1 MRKVLYALMGFLLTF
16 SALKAD
22 DFLEEANETA
32 PAHLNHPMQDLNAI
46 QGSFFDK
53 NRSKMSNTLNID
65 YFQGQ
70 TYKIR
75 LRYAMA
81 TLLFFSKPISDFVL
95 GDKVGFDAKILESND
110 RILLIKPLQIGVDS
124 NISVI
129 DNEGKIFSFYVFST
143 TFTSSKHPNLQVFIE
158 DKNYYS
164 NAFLKPQKENKE
176 KENKEKENKEKE
188 NKEKENKENTLE
200 NAPTNNKPL
209 KEEKEETKEK
219 EEETITIGD
228 NTNAMKIVKKDIQK
242 GYKALKSSQKK
253 WYCLWACSKKSK
265 LSLMP
270 KEIFNDKQ
278 FTYFKFDKR
287 LALSKFPVVYK
298 VVDGYDNPVNT
309 RIVGDYI
316 IAEDVSAKWT
326 LRLGK
331 DYLCIRF
338 VKRSKDE

>member
-1 MRKVLYALMGFLLTF
+1 MRKVLYALVGFLLVF
-16 SALKAD
+16 SVLKAD

-32 PAHLNHPMQDLNAI
+32 PANLNHPMQDLNAI

-164 NAFLKPQKENKE
+164 NAFMKPQ
-176 KENKEKENKEKE
+176 
-188 NKEKENKENTLE
+188 NKENALE

-209 KEEKEETKEK
+209 KEEPLKEEK

-242 GYKALKSSQKK
+242 GYRALKSSQRK
-253 WYCLWACSKKSK
+253 WYCLGICSKKSK

-270 KEIFNDKQ
+270 EEIFNDKQ
-278 FTYFKFDKR
+278 FTYFKFDKK
-287 LALSKFPVVYK
+287 LALSKFPVIYK

-338 VKRSKDE
+338 IKRGKDE

>member
-1 MRKVLYALMGFLLTF
+1 MRKVLCTLVGFLLVS

-32 PAHLNHPMQDLNAI
+32 PANLNHPMQDLNAI

-53 NRSKMSNTLNID
+53 NRSKMSNTLNVD

-129 DNEGKIFSFYVFST
+129 DNEGKVFSFYVFST

-164 NAFLKPQKENKE
+164 NAFMKPQ
-176 KENKEKENKEKE
+176 
-188 NKEKENKENTLE
+188 NKENTLE
-200 NAPTNNKPL
+200 KAPTNNNKPL
-209 KEEKEETKEK
+209 KEEKEETK

-228 NTNAMKIVKKDIQK
+228 NTNAMKIVRKDIQK
-242 GYKALKSSQKK
+242 GYRALKSSQRK
-253 WYCLWACSKKSK
+253 WYCLGICSKKSK

-270 KEIFNDKQ
+270 EEIFNDKQ
-278 FTYFKFDKR
+278 FTYFKFDKK
-287 LALSKFPVVYK
+287 LALSKFPVIYK

-338 VKRSKDE
+338 VKKGKDE

>member
-1 MRKVLYALMGFLLTF
+1 MRKVLCTLVGFLLVS

-32 PAHLNHPMQDLNAI
+32 PANLNHPMQDLNAI

-164 NAFLKPQKENKE
+164 NAFMKPQ
-176 KENKEKENKEKE
+176 
-188 NKEKENKENTLE
+188 NKENTLE

-209 KEEKEETKEK
+209 KEEKEETK

-242 GYKALKSSQKK
+242 GYRALKSSQRK
-253 WYCLWACSKKSK
+253 WYCLGICSKKSK

-270 KEIFNDKQ
+270 EEIFNDKQ
-278 FTYFKFDKR
+278 FTYFKFDKK
-287 LALSKFPVVYK
+287 LALSKFPVIYK

-338 VKRSKDE
+338 IKKGKDE

>member
-1 MRKVLYALMGFLLTF
+1 MRKVLYALVGFLLVF

-32 PAHLNHPMQDLNAI
+32 PANLNHPMQDLNAI

-53 NRSKMSNTLNID
+53 NRSKMSNTLNVD

-129 DNEGKIFSFYVFST
+129 DNEGKVFSFYVFST

-164 NAFLKPQKENKE
+164 NAFMKPQ
-176 KENKEKENKEKE
+176 
-188 NKEKENKENTLE
+188 NKENTLE
-200 NAPTNNKPL
+200 KALTNNKPL
-209 KEEKEETKEK
+209 KEEKEETK

-242 GYKALKSSQKK
+242 GYRALKSSQRK
-253 WYCLWACSKKSK
+253 WYCLWICSKKSK

-270 KEIFNDKQ
+270 EEIFNDKQ
-278 FTYFKFDKR
+278 FTYFKFDKK
-287 LALSKFPVVYK
+287 LALSKFPVIYK

-338 VKRSKDE
+338 IKKGKDE

>member
-1 MRKVLYALMGFLLTF
+1 MRKVLYALVGFLLAF

-32 PAHLNHPMQDLNAI
+32 PANLNHPMQDLNAI

-53 NRSKMSNTLNID
+53 NRSKMSNTLNVD

-164 NAFLKPQKENKE
+164 NAFMKPQ
-176 KENKEKENKEKE
+176 
-188 NKEKENKENTLE
+188 NKENTLE
-200 NAPTNNKPL
+200 NAPTNNNKPL
-209 KEEKEETKEK
+209 KEEKEETK

-242 GYKALKSSQKK
+242 GYRALKSSQRK
-253 WYCLWACSKKSK
+253 WYCLGICSKKSK

-270 KEIFNDKQ
+270 EEIFNDKQ
-278 FTYFKFDKR
+278 FTYFKFDKK
-287 LALSKFPVVYK
+287 LALSKFPVIYK

-338 VKRSKDE
+338 IKKGKDE

>member
-1 MRKVLYALMGFLLTF
+1 MRKFLYALMGFLLAF
-16 SALKAD
+16 SVLRAD

-129 DNEGKIFSFYVFST
+129 DSEGKIFSFYVFST

-164 NAFLKPQKENKE
+164 NAFLKPQ
-176 KENKEKENKEKE
+176 
-188 NKEKENKENTLE
+188 NKENALE
-200 NAPTNNKPL
+200 NTLTNDNKPLKEEPL

-242 GYKALKSSQKK
+242 GYKALKSSQRK
-253 WYCLWACSKKSK
+253 WYCLGICSKKSK

-287 LALSKFPVVYK
+287 LALSKFPVIYK

-338 VKRSKDE
+338 VKKGKDE

>member
-1 MRKVLYALMGFLLTF
+1 MRKVLYTLMGFLLAF
-16 SALKAD
+16 SALRAD

-32 PAHLNHPMQDLNAI
+32 PANLNHPMQDLNAI

-129 DNEGKIFSFYVFST
+129 DNEGKVFSFYVFST

-164 NAFLKPQKENKE
+164 NAFMKPQNKEN
-176 KENKEKENKEKE
+176 
-188 NKEKENKENTLE
+188 KENKENTLE

-209 KEEKEETKEK
+209 KEEPLKEKKEETKEK

-242 GYKALKSSQKK
+242 GYKALKSSQRK
-253 WYCLWACSKKSK
+253 WYCLGICSKKSK

-287 LALSKFPVVYK
+287 LALSKFPVIYK

-316 IAEDVSAKWT
+316 IAEDVSTKWT

-338 VKRSKDE
+338 VKKAKDE

>member
-1 MRKVLYALMGFLLTF
+1 MRKFLYALMGFLLAF

-53 NRSKMSNTLNID
+53 DRSKMSNTLNID

-129 DNEGKIFSFYVFST
+129 DSEGKIFSFYVFST

-176 KENKEKENKEKE
+176 
-188 NKEKENKENTLE
+188 NKENTLE

-209 KEEKEETKEK
+209 KEEKEEAKEK

-242 GYKALKSSQKK
+242 GYKALKSSQRK
-253 WYCLWACSKKSK
+253 WYCLGICSKKSK

-287 LALSKFPVVYK
+287 LALSKFPVIYK

-316 IAEDVSAKWT
+316 IAEDVSTKWT

-338 VKRSKDE
+338 VKRGKDE

>member
-1 MRKVLYALMGFLLTF
+1 MRKVLCALVGFLLVF

-32 PAHLNHPMQDLNAI
+32 PVNLNHPMQDLNAI

-53 NRSKMSNTLNID
+53 NRSKMSNTLNVD

-81 TLLFFSKPISDFVL
+81 TLLLFSKPISDFVL

-164 NAFLKPQKENKE
+164 NAFMKPQ
-176 KENKEKENKEKE
+176 
-188 NKEKENKENTLE
+188 NKENTLE
-200 NAPTNNKPL
+200 NTPKNNNKPL
-209 KEEKEETKEK
+209 KEEKEETK

-242 GYKALKSSQKK
+242 GYRALKSSQRK
-253 WYCLWACSKKSK
+253 WYCLWICSKKSK

-270 KEIFNDKQ
+270 EEIFNDKQ
-278 FTYFKFDKR
+278 FTYFKFDKK
-287 LALSKFPVVYK
+287 LALSKFPVIYK

-338 VKRSKDE
+338 IKKGKDE

>member
-1 MRKVLYALMGFLLTF
+1 MRKFLYALMGFLLAF
-16 SALKAD
+16 STLKAD

-176 KENKEKENKEKE
+176 
-188 NKEKENKENTLE
+188 NTLE

-209 KEEKEETKEK
+209 KEEPLKEEREETKEK
-219 EEETITIGD
+219 EETITIGD

-242 GYKALKSSQKK
+242 GYKALKSSQRK

-265 LSLMP
+265 PSLMP

-278 FTYFKFDKR
+278 FTYFKFDKK
-287 LALSKFPVVYK
+287 LALSKFPVIYK

-338 VKRSKDE
+338 VKRGKDE

>member
-1 MRKVLYALMGFLLTF
+1 MRKVLYALMGFLLAF
-16 SALKAD
+16 SALRAD

-32 PAHLNHPMQDLNAI
+32 PANLNHPMQDLNAI

-143 TFTSSKHPNLQVFIE
+143 TFTSSKHPNLQVFID

-164 NAFLKPQKENKE
+164 NAFMKPQNKEN
-176 KENKEKENKEKE
+176 
-188 NKEKENKENTLE
+188 KENKENTFE

-209 KEEKEETKEK
+209 KAEKEETKEK

-228 NTNAMKIVKKDIQK
+228 STNAMKIVKKDIQK
-242 GYKALKSSQKK
+242 GYRALKSSQRK
-253 WYCLWACSKKSK
+253 WYCLGICSKKSK
-265 LSLMP
+265 PSLMP
-270 KEIFNDKQ
+270 EEIFNDKQ
-278 FTYFKFDKR
+278 FTYFKFDKK

-298 VVDGYDNPVNT
+298 VVDGYDSPVNT

-338 VKRSKDE
+338 VKKGKDE

>member
-1 MRKVLYALMGFLLTF
+1 MRKVLYALMGFLLAF

-129 DNEGKIFSFYVFST
+129 DSEGKIFSFYVFST

-176 KENKEKENKEKE
+176 
-188 NKEKENKENTLE
+188 NTLE

-209 KEEKEETKEK
+209 KEEPLKEKKEETKEK

-242 GYKALKSSQKK
+242 GYKALKSSQRK
-253 WYCLWACSKKSK
+253 WYCLGICSKKSK

-278 FTYFKFDKR
+278 FTYFKFDKK
-287 LALSKFPVVYK
+287 LALSKFPVIYK

-316 IAEDVSAKWT
+316 IAEDVSTKWT
-326 LRLGK
+326 LRMGK

-338 VKRSKDE
+338 VKKGKDE

>member
-16 SALKAD
+16 SVLKAD

-129 DNEGKIFSFYVFST
+129 DSEGKIFSFYVFST

-164 NAFLKPQKENKE
+164 NAFIKPQKENQ
-176 KENKEKENKEKE
+176 ENMA
-188 NKEKENKENTLE
+188 E
-200 NAPTNNKPL
+200 NAPKDAQKNNHKPL
-209 KEEKEETKEK
+209 KEEKEETKTP
-219 EEETITIGD
+219 EEEVIIIGD
-228 NTNAMKIVKKDIQK
+228 NTNAMKIIKKDIQK
-242 GYKALKSSQKK
+242 GYKALKSSQRK

-270 KEIFNDKQ
+270 EEIFNDKQ

-287 LALSKFPVVYK
+287 LALSKFPVIYK

-338 VKRSKDE
+338 VKRSKGE

>member
-1 MRKVLYALMGFLLTF
+1 MRKVLCTLVGFLLVS

-32 PAHLNHPMQDLNAI
+32 PANLNHPMQDLNAI

-53 NRSKMSNTLNID
+53 NRSRMSNTLNVD

-164 NAFLKPQKENKE
+164 NAFMKPQ
-176 KENKEKENKEKE
+176 
-188 NKEKENKENTLE
+188 NKENTFEKAL
-200 NAPTNNKPL
+200 TNNKPL
-209 KEEKEETKEK
+209 KEEKEETK

-242 GYKALKSSQKK
+242 GYRALKSSQRK
-253 WYCLWACSKKSK
+253 WYCLGICSKKSK

-270 KEIFNDKQ
+270 EEIFNDKQ
-278 FTYFKFDKR
+278 FTYFKFDKK
-287 LALSKFPVVYK
+287 LALSKFPVIYK

-338 VKRSKDE
+338 IKKGKDE

>member
-1 MRKVLYALMGFLLTF
+1 MRKVLYALVGFLLVF

-32 PAHLNHPMQDLNAI
+32 PANLNHPMQDLNAI

-53 NRSKMSNTLNID
+53 NRSKMSNTLNVD

-124 NISVI
+124 NVSVI
-129 DNEGKIFSFYVFST
+129 DSEGKIFSFYVFST

-164 NAFLKPQKENKE
+164 NAFMKPQ
-176 KENKEKENKEKE
+176 
-188 NKEKENKENTLE
+188 NKENTLE
-200 NAPTNNKPL
+200 NTPTNNNKPL
-209 KEEKEETKEK
+209 KEEKEETKE
-219 EEETITIGD
+219 EETITIGD
-228 NTNAMKIVKKDIQK
+228 STNAMKIVKKDIQK
-242 GYKALKSSQKK
+242 GYRALKSSQRK
-253 WYCLWACSKKSK
+253 WYCLGICSKKSK

-270 KEIFNDKQ
+270 EEIFNDKQ
-278 FTYFKFDKR
+278 FTYFKFDKK
-287 LALSKFPVVYK
+287 LALSKFPVIYK

-338 VKRSKDE
+338 IKKGKDE

>member
-16 SALKAD
+16 SVLKAD

-129 DNEGKIFSFYVFST
+129 DSEGKIFSFYVFST

-176 KENKEKENKEKE
+176 
-188 NKEKENKENTLE
+188 NTLE
-200 NAPTNNKPL
+200 NAPTNNNKPLKEEPL

-219 EEETITIGD
+219 EEETIIIGD
-228 NTNAMKIVKKDIQK
+228 NTNAMTIVKKDIQK
-242 GYKALKSSQKK
+242 GYKALKSSQRK
-253 WYCLWACSKKSK
+253 WYCLGICSKKSK

-287 LALSKFPVVYK
+287 LALSKFPVIYK

-338 VKRSKDE
+338 VKKAKDE

>member
-1 MRKVLYALMGFLLTF
+1 MRKVLYALVGFLLVS

-32 PAHLNHPMQDLNAI
+32 PANLNHPMQDLNAI

-124 NISVI
+124 NVSVI
-129 DNEGKIFSFYVFST
+129 DNEGKVFSFYVFST

-164 NAFLKPQKENKE
+164 NAFMKPQ
-176 KENKEKENKEKE
+176 
-188 NKEKENKENTLE
+188 NKENTLE
-200 NAPTNNKPL
+200 KALTNNNKPL
-209 KEEKEETKEK
+209 KEEKEETK

-242 GYKALKSSQKK
+242 GYRALKSSQRK
-253 WYCLWACSKKSK
+253 WYCLGICSKKSK

-270 KEIFNDKQ
+270 EEIFNDKQ
-278 FTYFKFDKR
+278 FTYFKFDKK
-287 LALSKFPVVYK
+287 LALSKFPVIYK

-338 VKRSKDE
+338 VKKGKDE

>member
-1 MRKVLYALMGFLLTF
+1 MRKVLYALVGFLLAF
-16 SALKAD
+16 SALRAD
-22 DFLEEANETA
+22 DFLEEANQTA
-32 PAHLNHPMQDLNAI
+32 PANLNHPMQDLNAI

-53 NRSKMSNTLNID
+53 NRSKMSNTLNVD

-124 NISVI
+124 NVSVI

-164 NAFLKPQKENKE
+164 NAFMKPQ
-176 KENKEKENKEKE
+176 
-188 NKEKENKENTLE
+188 NKENTLE
-200 NAPTNNKPL
+200 KAPTNNKPL
-209 KEEKEETKEK
+209 KEEKEETKE
-219 EEETITIGD
+219 EETIIIGD

-242 GYKALKSSQKK
+242 GYRALKSSQRK
-253 WYCLWACSKKSK
+253 WYCLWICSKKSK

-270 KEIFNDKQ
+270 EEIFNDKQ
-278 FTYFKFDKR
+278 FTYFKFDKK
-287 LALSKFPVVYK
+287 LALSKFPVIYK

-338 VKRSKDE
+338 IKKGKDE

>member
-1 MRKVLYALMGFLLTF
+1 MRKVLYALMGFLLAF
-16 SALKAD
+16 SALRAD

-32 PAHLNHPMQDLNAI
+32 PANLNHPMQDLNAI

-164 NAFLKPQKENKE
+164 NAFMKPQ
-176 KENKEKENKEKE
+176 
-188 NKEKENKENTLE
+188 NKENALE
-200 NAPTNNKPL
+200 NTLTNDNKPL
-209 KEEKEETKEK
+209 KEEPLKEEKKETKEK

-242 GYKALKSSQKK
+242 GYRALKSSQRK
-253 WYCLWACSKKSK
+253 WYCLGICSKKSK
-265 LSLMP
+265 PSLMP
-270 KEIFNDKQ
+270 EEIFNDKQ
-278 FTYFKFDKR
+278 FTYFKFDKK
-287 LALSKFPVVYK
+287 LALSKFPVIYK

-338 VKRSKDE
+338 VKKGKDE

>member
-1 MRKVLYALMGFLLTF
+1 MRRVLYALMGFLLAF
-16 SALKAD
+16 SVLKAD

-32 PAHLNHPMQDLNAI
+32 PANLNHPMQDLNAI

-164 NAFLKPQKENKE
+164 NAFMKPQ
-176 KENKEKENKEKE
+176 
-188 NKEKENKENTLE
+188 NKENALE

-209 KEEKEETKEK
+209 KEEPLKEEREETKEK
-219 EEETITIGD
+219 EEETIIIGD

-242 GYKALKSSQKK
+242 GYKALKSSQRK
-253 WYCLWACSKKSK
+253 WYCLGICSKKSK

-287 LALSKFPVVYK
+287 LALSKFPVIYK

-338 VKRSKDE
+338 VKKAKDE

>member
-1 MRKVLYALMGFLLTF
+1 MRKVLCALVGFLLAF
-16 SALKAD
+16 SVLKAD

-32 PAHLNHPMQDLNAI
+32 PANLNHPMQDLNAI

-164 NAFLKPQKENKE
+164 NAFMKPQ
-176 KENKEKENKEKE
+176 
-188 NKEKENKENTLE
+188 NKENTLE
-200 NAPTNNKPL
+200 KAPTNNNKPL
-209 KEEKEETKEK
+209 KEEKEEKEETK

-242 GYKALKSSQKK
+242 GYRALKSSQRK
-253 WYCLWACSKKSK
+253 WYCLGICSKKSK

-270 KEIFNDKQ
+270 EEIFNDKQ
-278 FTYFKFDKR
+278 FTYFKFDKK
-287 LALSKFPVVYK
+287 LALSKFPVIYK

-338 VKRSKDE
+338 IKKGKDE

>member
-1 MRKVLYALMGFLLTF
+1 MRKVLYALMGFLLVF

-22 DFLEEANETA
+22 DFLGEANETA
-32 PAHLNHPMQDLNAI
+32 PANLNHPMQDLNAI

-53 NRSKMSNTLNID
+53 NRSKMSNTLNIN

-129 DNEGKIFSFYVFST
+129 DSEGKIFSFYVFST

-158 DKNYYS
+158 DKNYYT
-164 NAFLKPQKENKE
+164 NAFIKPQKENQ
-176 KENKEKENKEKE
+176 ENMA
-188 NKEKENKENTLE
+188 ENTPKD
-200 NAPTNNKPL
+200 APKNNHKPL
-209 KEEKEETKEK
+209 KEEKEEEA
-219 EEETITIGD
+219 IIIGD
-228 NTNAMKIVKKDIQK
+228 NTNAMKIIKKDIQK
-242 GYKALKSSQKK
+242 GYKALKSSQRK

-287 LALSKFPVVYK
+287 LALSKFPVIYK

-338 VKRSKDE
+338 VKRSKGE

>member
-1 MRKVLYALMGFLLTF
+1 MRKVLWGFVGFLLTF
-16 SALKAD
+16 SVLKAD

-129 DNEGKIFSFYVFST
+129 DSEGKIFSFYVFST

-164 NAFLKPQKENKE
+164 NAFLKPQ
-176 KENKEKENKEKE
+176 
-188 NKEKENKENTLE
+188 NKENVLE
-200 NAPTNNKPL
+200 NALENTPTNNKPL

-242 GYKALKSSQKK
+242 GYKALKSSQRK
-253 WYCLWACSKKSK
+253 WYCLGICSKKSK
-265 LSLMP
+265 PSLMP

-287 LALSKFPVVYK
+287 LALSKFPVIYK

-338 VKRSKDE
+338 IKRAKDE

>member
-1 MRKVLYALMGFLLTF
+1 MRKVLYALMGFLLAF

-164 NAFLKPQKENKE
+164 NAFIKPQKEN
-176 KENKEKENKEKE
+176 
-188 NKEKENKENTLE
+188 KENKENTLE
-200 NAPTNNKPL
+200 NAPTNNNKPL
-209 KEEKEETKEK
+209 KEGKEETKEK
-219 EEETITIGD
+219 EEETIIIGD

-242 GYKALKSSQKK
+242 GYRALKSSQRK
-253 WYCLWACSKKSK
+253 WYCLGICSKKSK

-287 LALSKFPVVYK
+287 LALSKFPVIYK

-338 VKRSKDE
+338 VKKGKDE

>member
-1 MRKVLYALMGFLLTF
+1 MRKVLCTLVGFLLVS

-32 PAHLNHPMQDLNAI
+32 PANLNHPMQDLNAI

-164 NAFLKPQKENKE
+164 NAFMKPQ
-176 KENKEKENKEKE
+176 
-188 NKEKENKENTLE
+188 NKENTLE
-200 NAPTNNKPL
+200 KAPTNNKPL
-209 KEEKEETKEK
+209 KEEKEETK

-242 GYKALKSSQKK
+242 GYRALKSSQRK
-253 WYCLWACSKKSK
+253 WYCLGICSKKSK

-270 KEIFNDKQ
+270 EEIFNDKQ
-278 FTYFKFDKR
+278 FTYFKFDKK
-287 LALSKFPVVYK
+287 LALSKFPVIYK

-338 VKRSKDE
+338 IKKGKDE

>member
-1 MRKVLYALMGFLLTF
+1 MRKVLYALMGFLLAF
-16 SALKAD
+16 SALRAD

-32 PAHLNHPMQDLNAI
+32 PANLNHPMQDLNAI

-143 TFTSSKHPNLQVFIE
+143 TFTSSKHPNLQVFID

-164 NAFLKPQKENKE
+164 NAFMKPQ
-176 KENKEKENKEKE
+176 
-188 NKEKENKENTLE
+188 NKENALE
-200 NAPTNNKPL
+200 KVPTNNKPL
-209 KEEKEETKEK
+209 KEEKEETKE
-219 EEETITIGD
+219 EETIIIGD

-242 GYKALKSSQKK
+242 GYRALKSSQRK

-265 LSLMP
+265 PSLMP
-270 KEIFNDKQ
+270 EEIFNDKQ
-278 FTYFKFDKR
+278 FTYFKFDKK
-287 LALSKFPVVYK
+287 LALSKFPVIYK

-338 VKRSKDE
+338 VKKGKDE

>member
-1 MRKVLYALMGFLLTF
+1 MRKVLYAFVGFLLVF

-32 PAHLNHPMQDLNAI
+32 PTNLNHPMQDLNAI

-53 NRSKMSNTLNID
+53 NRSKMSNTLNVD

-129 DNEGKIFSFYVFST
+129 DNEGKVFSFYVFST

-164 NAFLKPQKENKE
+164 NAFMKPQIKENAL
-176 KENKEKENKEKE
+176 
-188 NKEKENKENTLE
+188 ENTLE
-200 NAPTNNKPL
+200 KAPTNNKPL
-209 KEEKEETKEK
+209 KEEKEETKE
-219 EEETITIGD
+219 EETIIIGD

-242 GYKALKSSQKK
+242 GYRALKSSQRK
-253 WYCLWACSKKSK
+253 WYCLWICSKKSK

-270 KEIFNDKQ
+270 EEIFNDKQ
-278 FTYFKFDKR
+278 FTYFKFDKK
-287 LALSKFPVVYK
+287 LALSKFPVIYK

-338 VKRSKDE
+338 IKKGKDE

>member
-16 SALKAD
+16 STLKAD

-81 TLLFFSKPISDFVL
+81 TLLFFSKSISDFVL

-129 DNEGKIFSFYVFST
+129 DSEGKIFSFYVFST

-164 NAFLKPQKENKE
+164 NAFLKPQKED
-176 KENKEKENKEKE
+176 
-188 NKEKENKENTLE
+188 KENKENTLE

-242 GYKALKSSQKK
+242 GYKALKSSQRK
-253 WYCLWACSKKSK
+253 WYCLGICSKKSK

-287 LALSKFPVVYK
+287 LALSKFPVIYK

-316 IAEDVSAKWT
+316 IAEDVSTKWT

-338 VKRSKDE
+338 VKKARDE

>member
-1 MRKVLYALMGFLLTF
+1 MRKFLYALMGFLLAF
-16 SALKAD
+16 SVLKAD

-164 NAFLKPQKENKE
+164 NAFIKPQ
-176 KENKEKENKEKE
+176 KE

-200 NAPTNNKPL
+200 NAPINNKPL

-228 NTNAMKIVKKDIQK
+228 NTNAMKIIKKDIQK
-242 GYKALKSSQKK
+242 GYKALKSSQRK
-253 WYCLWACSKKSK
+253 WYCLGICSKKSK

-287 LALSKFPVVYK
+287 LALSKFPVIYK

-338 VKRSKDE
+338 VKKGKDE

>member
-1 MRKVLYALMGFLLTF
+1 MRKFLYALMGFLLAF
-16 SALKAD
+16 SALRAD

-32 PAHLNHPMQDLNAI
+32 PANLNHPMQDLNAI

-158 DKNYYS
+158 DKNYYT
-164 NAFLKPQKENKE
+164 NAFIKPQKENQ
-176 KENKEKENKEKE
+176 ENMA
-188 NKEKENKENTLE
+188 E
-200 NAPTNNKPL
+200 NAPKDAQKNNKPL

-219 EEETITIGD
+219 EEETIIIGD
-228 NTNAMKIVKKDIQK
+228 NTNAMKIIKKDIQK
-242 GYKALKSSQKK
+242 GYKALKSSQRK

-278 FTYFKFDKR
+278 FTYFKFDKK
-287 LALSKFPVVYK
+287 LALSKFPVIYK

-338 VKRSKDE
+338 VKKAKDE

>member
-1 MRKVLYALMGFLLTF
+1 MRKVLWGFVGFLLAF
-16 SALKAD
+16 SVLKAD

-129 DNEGKIFSFYVFST
+129 DSEGKIFSFYVFST

-176 KENKEKENKEKE
+176 
-188 NKEKENKENTLE
+188 NKENTLE
-200 NAPTNNKPL
+200 NAPTNNNKPLKEEPL

-242 GYKALKSSQKK
+242 GYKALKSSQRK

-270 KEIFNDKQ
+270 EEIFNDKQ

-287 LALSKFPVVYK
+287 LALSKFPVIYK

-338 VKRSKDE
+338 VKRSKGE

>member
-1 MRKVLYALMGFLLTF
+1 MRKVLYALMGFLLAF
-16 SALKAD
+16 SALRAD

-164 NAFLKPQKENKE
+164 NAFMKPQNKE
-176 KENKEKENKEKE
+176 DA
-188 NKEKENKENTLE
+188 LE
-200 NAPTNNKPL
+200 NAPTNNKPLKEEPL

-228 NTNAMKIVKKDIQK
+228 NTNAMTIVKKDIQK
-242 GYKALKSSQKK
+242 GYKALKSSQRK
-253 WYCLWACSKKSK
+253 WYCLGICSKKSK

-278 FTYFKFDKR
+278 FTYFKFDKK
-287 LALSKFPVVYK
+287 LALSKFPVIYK

-316 IAEDVSAKWT
+316 IAEDVSTKWT

-338 VKRSKDE
+338 VKKGKDE

>member
-129 DNEGKIFSFYVFST
+129 DSEGKIFSFYVFST

-164 NAFLKPQKENKE
+164 NAFIKPQKEN
-176 KENKEKENKEKE
+176 
-188 NKEKENKENTLE
+188 KENKENTLE
-200 NAPTNNKPL
+200 NAPTNNKPLKEEPL

-242 GYKALKSSQKK
+242 GYKALKSSQRK
-253 WYCLWACSKKSK
+253 WYCLGICSKKSK

-287 LALSKFPVVYK
+287 LALSKFPVIYK

-316 IAEDVSAKWT
+316 IAEDVSTKWT

-338 VKRSKDE
+338 VKKGKDE

>member
-1 MRKVLYALMGFLLTF
+1 MRKFLYALMGFLLAF
-16 SALKAD
+16 SVLKAD

-32 PAHLNHPMQDLNAI
+32 PANLNHPMQDLNAI

-53 NRSKMSNTLNID
+53 NRSKMSNTLNIN

-176 KENKEKENKEKE
+176 
-188 NKEKENKENTLE
+188 NTLE
-200 NAPTNNKPL
+200 NAPINNKPL

-242 GYKALKSSQKK
+242 GYKALKSSQRK

-270 KEIFNDKQ
+270 EEIFNDKQ

-287 LALSKFPVVYK
+287 LALSKFPVIYK

-338 VKRSKDE
+338 VKKAKDE

>member
-1 MRKVLYALMGFLLTF
+1 MRKVLYALVGFLLAF

-32 PAHLNHPMQDLNAI
+32 PTNLNHPMQDLNAI

-53 NRSKMSNTLNID
+53 NRSKMSNTLNVD

-164 NAFLKPQKENKE
+164 NAFMKPQIQ
-176 KENKEKENKEKE
+176 
-188 NKEKENKENTLE
+188 ENTLE
-200 NAPTNNKPL
+200 NTPTNNNKPL
-209 KEEKEETKEK
+209 KEEKEETK

-228 NTNAMKIVKKDIQK
+228 NTNAMKIVKKDIQR
-242 GYKALKSSQKK
+242 GYRALKSSQRK
-253 WYCLWACSKKSK
+253 WYCLGICSKKSK

-270 KEIFNDKQ
+270 EEIFNDKQ
-278 FTYFKFDKR
+278 FTYFKFDKK
-287 LALSKFPVVYK
+287 LALSKFPVIYK

-326 LRLGK
+326 LRSGK

-338 VKRSKDE
+338 VKKGKDE

>member
-1 MRKVLYALMGFLLTF
+1 MRKVLYALMGFLLAF

-22 DFLEEANETA
+22 DFLEEANETV

-129 DNEGKIFSFYVFST
+129 DSEGKIFSFYVFST

-164 NAFLKPQKENKE
+164 NAFIKPQ
-176 KENKEKENKEKE
+176 
-188 NKEKENKENTLE
+188 KENKENTLE

-287 LALSKFPVVYK
+287 LALSKFPVIYK

-338 VKRSKDE
+338 VKKAKDE

>member
-1 MRKVLYALMGFLLTF
+1 MRKVLCALVGFLLVS

-22 DFLEEANETA
+22 DFLEEANETS
-32 PAHLNHPMQDLNAI
+32 PANLNHPMQDLNAI

-53 NRSKMSNTLNID
+53 NRSKMSNTLNVD

-164 NAFLKPQKENKE
+164 NAFMKPQIQ
-176 KENKEKENKEKE
+176 
-188 NKEKENKENTLE
+188 ENTLE
-200 NAPTNNKPL
+200 RVPTNNKPL
-209 KEEKEETKEK
+209 KEEKEETK

-242 GYKALKSSQKK
+242 GYRALKSSQRK
-253 WYCLWACSKKSK
+253 WYCLGICSKKSK

-270 KEIFNDKQ
+270 EEIFNDKQ
-278 FTYFKFDKR
+278 FTYFKFDKK
-287 LALSKFPVVYK
+287 LALSKFPVIYK

-338 VKRSKDE
+338 IKKGKDE

>member
-1 MRKVLYALMGFLLTF
+1 MRKVLYALVGFLLAF

-32 PAHLNHPMQDLNAI
+32 PANLNHPMQDLNAI

-53 NRSKMSNTLNID
+53 NRSKMSNTLNVD

-129 DNEGKIFSFYVFST
+129 DSEGKIFSFYVFST

-176 KENKEKENKEKE
+176 NMAENAPKD
-188 NKEKENKENTLE
+188 
-200 NAPTNNKPL
+200 APTNNKPL

-242 GYKALKSSQKK
+242 GYKALKSSQRK

-287 LALSKFPVVYK
+287 LALSKFPVIYK

-338 VKRSKDE
+338 VKKAKDE

>member
-1 MRKVLYALMGFLLTF
+1 MRKVLCTLVGFLLAF

-32 PAHLNHPMQDLNAI
+32 PANLNHPMQDLNAI

-53 NRSKMSNTLNID
+53 NRSKMSNTLNVD

-164 NAFLKPQKENKE
+164 NAFMKPQ
-176 KENKEKENKEKE
+176 
-188 NKEKENKENTLE
+188 NKENTLE
-200 NAPTNNKPL
+200 KAPTNNNKPL
-209 KEEKEETKEK
+209 EEEKEETK

-242 GYKALKSSQKK
+242 GYRALKSSQRK
-253 WYCLWACSKKSK
+253 WYCLGICSKKSK

-270 KEIFNDKQ
+270 EEIFNDKQ
-278 FTYFKFDKR
+278 FTYFKFDKK
-287 LALSKFPVVYK
+287 LALSKFPVIYK

-338 VKRSKDE
+338 IKRGKDE

>member
-1 MRKVLYALMGFLLTF
+1 MRKVLYALMGFLLAF

-129 DNEGKIFSFYVFST
+129 DSEGKIFSFYVFST

-164 NAFLKPQKENKE
+164 NAFMKPQN
-176 KENKEKENKEKE
+176 
-188 NKEKENKENTLE
+188 KENKENTLE
-200 NAPTNNKPL
+200 NAPTNNQPL
-209 KEEKEETKEK
+209 KEEKEETK

-242 GYKALKSSQKK
+242 GYRALKSSQRK
-253 WYCLWACSKKSK
+253 WYCLGICSKKSK
-265 LSLMP
+265 PSLMP
-270 KEIFNDKQ
+270 EEIFNDKQ
-278 FTYFKFDKR
+278 FTYFKFDKK
-287 LALSKFPVVYK
+287 LALSKFPVIYK

-338 VKRSKDE
+338 VKKAKDE